1 MNNLTQKSIEALQR
15 AHQLTQQYNH
25 HAVTDVA
32 LLAAFLEQEE
42 NSVRAILDKLRINRQ
57 VLYEDVLRTLGDINS
72 YGNDLKMSGGPP
84 NRPDNMFATMPQQ
97 LHISSQLHNIFV
109 RAQKEAQKF
118 SDEFVS
124 VEHLF
129 LAMIDTASP
138 SRDLLEK
145 AHLISP
151 PGIGEPAQPITY
163 QNVLNILREIRGNV
177 RITDPHPEDKF
188 QVLEKYT
195 RNLTKVARNNNLDPI
210 IGRDDEI
217 RRVMQV
223 LSRRTKNNP
232 VLIGEAGVGKTAIV
246 EGLAQRIVDGDV
258 PESLKDKELLSLDIG
273 SLIAGTKYRGE
284 FEDRLKAVL
293 KEIDTAKGKVI
304 LFIDELHTIVGAGAA
319 EGSIDASN
327 LLKPALARG
336 ELRAIG
342 ATTTQEYQKH
352 IEKDLALERRFQ
364 PVYVSEPQTEDAIA
378 ILRGIKEKY
387 EVHHGV
393 RITDGA
399 IIAAVKLSQ
408 RYLSG
413 RFLPDKAV
421 DLIDEAASAM
431 RLSIESQPEELDKL
445 HRDLRRLEVEQEAL
459 KQEKDRKSKERLKE
473 TEKHYADVKEKARA
487 LEGRWRAEKDII
499 SNIHELRKNI
509 DELRQQANIA
519 ERSNDLKEVAELRHS
534 RIPELEKN
542 LQTQEKNLTQLQKNE
557 RIMSE
562 EITEEEIAKI
572 IARWTGIPAS
582 RMLQEEMARLTN
594 METELQKYVIGQDE
608 AIVAIANAIRRNR
621 VGVGEENRPI
631 GSFLFLGPTGVGK
644 TELARTL
651 ARFMFDD
658 ENAMIRLDMSEYMER
673 HTVSRML
680 GSPPGYVGYDEG
692 GQLTEQ
698 VRRRP
703 YSVILFDEV
712 EKAHP
717 EIFNALLQI
726 LEDGRLTD
734 AKGRVVDFKNTVII
748 LTSNLGSQYIYDIS
762 SLGFEQQ
769 GEQAM
774 VQDATARE
782 QKMREK
788 IMESVSNHFKP
799 EFINR
804 LDEIII
810 FHPLNQEMLT
820 QIVQKQIDLVSKR
833 LKDRDIELSLG
844 QGVYKFIVEK
854 GYDHNFGARPMKRA
868 IQKHILDPLAKE
880 LIEKNIKELAKVT
893 ISLDKSNNALKIAI
907 TKKRK

>member
-32 LLAAFLEQEE
+32 LLAAFLEQED
-42 NSVRAILDKLRINRQ
+42 NSVRAVLDKLRINRQ
-57 VLYEDVLRTLGDINS
+57 VLYQDVIRSLSDINS
-72 YGNDLKMSGGPP
+72 YSNNLRMSGGPQQ
-84 NRPDNMFATMPQQ
+84 PDNMMGMPQQ
-97 LHISSQLHNIFV
+97 LHISAQLHNIFI

-129 LAMIDTASP
+129 LAMIDTASM

-163 QNVLNILREIRGNV
+163 KNVLEILQEIRGNV

-293 KEIDTAKGKVI
+293 KEIDTTQGKVI

-364 PVYVSEPQTEDAIA
+364 PVYVAEPQTEDAIA

-413 RFLPDKAV
+413 RSLPDKAV

-445 HRDLRRLEVEQEAL
+445 HRELRRLEVEQEAL

-487 LEGRWRAEKDII
+487 LEGRWRTEKDII

-509 DELRQQANIA
+509 EEFRQQANIA
-519 ERSNDLKEVAELRHS
+519 ERNNDLKEVAELRHS
-534 RIPELEKN
+534 RIPELEKE

-562 EITEEEIAKI
+562 EITEEEIARI

-582 RMLQEEMARLTN
+582 RMLQEEMTRLSN
-594 METELQKYVIGQDE
+594 METELQKYVIGQEE
-608 AIVAIANAIRRNR
+608 AIVAVANAIRRNR

-658 ENAMIRLDMSEYMER
+658 ENAMVRLDMSEYMER

-762 SLGFEQQ
+762 SLGFEPQ
-769 GEQAM
+769 GEQATA
-774 VQDATARE
+774 QDATSRE

-833 LKDRDIELSLG
+833 LSDRDIELSLG
-844 QGVYKFIVEK
+844 QGVYGFIVEK

-893 ISLDKSNNALKIAI
+893 IAVDKATNDLKIAI
-907 TKKRK
+907 AKKRK